1 MTNYKYHYPYNNR
14 TFHRFAFTTSWKRQP
29 QYYLSKIVAG
39 TMLLVWMCI
48 WNFSLQID
56 EPDRSEPFS
65 GRFCGGAPCASPCRR
80 SLCCTVIRDSGHE
93 LTVPSACVLCWL
105 PVSSH
110 FCPPSE

>member
-56 EPDRSEPFS
+56 EPDRMMGTLQVFTGLISFLFVAS
-65 GRFCGGAPCASPCRR
+65 GDTPKLPYQTRLDVFM
-80 SLCCTVIRDSGHE
+80 LF
-93 LTVPSACVLCWL
+93 LFVL
-105 PVSSH
+105 VSILARAI
-110 FCPPSE
+110 